1 MSTGVVRHD
10 RRPVMSTPR
19 LPATTLPRLIASP
32 TATGLRDHLHRFGP
46 LVLPH
51 AHDAGRL
58 VDVVNRAGLRGRG
71 GAGFPTG
78 TKLEAVRRSA
88 SSGTRTRR
96 SPIVVA
102 NGTEG
107 EPASVKDTILLT
119 LAPHLVLDGIVAA
132 ARAVGAQEAVICV
145 EREQPPGGPSRCG
158 ARSTSAIDRARRP
171 CRYGSPRLP
180 RTT

>member
-1 MSTGVVRHD
+1 MSPHAVRD
-10 RRPVMSTPR
+10 ERRTASSSPR
-19 LPATTLPRLIASP
+19 LPASALPRLIASP
-32 TATGLRDHLHRFGP
+32 AATSLHDHLDRFGP

-58 VDVVNRAGLRGRG
+58 VDVVTRAGLRGRG

-88 SSGTRTRR
+88 SGGTRTRR

-107 EPASVKDTILLT
+107 EPASIKDTILLA

-145 EREQPPGGPSRCG
+145 EGQPLGDRSRAECPP
-158 ARSTSAIDRARRP
+158 RA
-171 CRYGSPRLP
+171 
-180 RTT
+180 

>member
-1 MSTGVVRHD
+1 MSTGVVRD
-10 RRPVMSTPR
+10 ERRPGRSTPR
-19 LPATTLPRLIASP
+19 LPATALPRLIASP
-32 TATGLRDHLHRFGP
+32 TATGLRDHLDRFGP

-58 VDVVNRAGLRGRG
+58 VDAVHRAGLRGRG

-88 SSGTRTRR
+88 SGGTRTRR
-96 SPIVVA
+96 LPIVVA

-107 EPASVKDTILLT
+107 EPASIKDTILLT

-145 EREQPPGGPSRCG
+145 EREQPPGRRRACG
-158 ARSTSAIDRARRP
+158 APSTSAIERARRP
-171 CRYGSPRLP
+171 CRYGWPRRLP
-180 RTT
+180 TT